1 MSSSIASSGSS
12 SGRTKLG
19 EARLFVGTALTLIA
33 AYMAMTLSPKG
44 MGLALPLVLGTTYMN
59 ST

>member
-1 MSSSIASSGSS
+1 MSFSIANSSSY
-12 SGRTKLG
+12 RTKMV

-33 AYMAMTLSPKG
+33 AYMVMILSPKG
-44 MGLALPLVLGTTYMN
+44 MGLGLPLVVGTTYMN

>member
-1 MSSSIASSGSS
+1 M
-12 SGRTKLG
+12 
-19 EARLFVGTALTLIA
+19 GTALTLIA

>member
-1 MSSSIASSGSS
+1 MSSSTASSSS
-12 SGRTKLG
+12 SSRTKLG
-19 EARLFVGTALTLIA
+19 EARLSVGTALTLIA